1 MGWKEKDWKKNQNQK
16 SGDSRRDIEIEMLKI
31 QGLLVCPKCDLT
43 VSSVCSKCSKEVEV
57 SKLADGC
64 VVQITKCAECTDTP
78 VIKDVCTET
87 N

>member
-43 VSSVCSKCSKEVEV
+43 YSLYQHRCPHCDEPNKTHYPAKV
-57 SKLADGC
+57 
-64 VVQITKCAECTDTP
+64 
-78 VIKDVCTET
+78 
-87 N
+87 